1 MSALRKLLGAL
12 CLSVVATTGCLSVPE
27 GPIPECTRTAE
38 CDSTNGEICE
48 EGVCWGNPPKGAFAA
63 VISPPGDQ
71 PNLVAKELTQLVM
84 SEQGW
89 LSGLQL
95 ERPVSVSGRIEAVC
109 TPPTVCD
116 RGVTASVTITRDS
129 HFAGGPGFKTVVST
143 EPGLDGASFE
153 VNLPRTRDGDAD
165 YIMTIVPDG
174 RGDQPGSGITPA
186 QLVPPMR
193 TELGVP
199 ADMSKMFM
207 LGGVNLPVV
216 DGTLVA
222 SAGGGLA
229 QYRVVALGRWK
240 AGSPLTEVSTV
251 DYTEADGKFRLVLSD
266 QLEGDVEIV
275 AKPWGP
281 AAPTLRRGGVSSDA
295 PSMIVLQQPAQLG
308 AVQRVTVP
316 VKGKDSGGEIGPI
329 RGARVRVTA
338 EASSAAMPG
347 ATLATF
353 VAEGTTN
360 DAGTVSLDVL
370 DGAAFS
376 SRYKL
381 EIVPPAS
388 ASVGVVFDEP
398 LVLGAQPAM
407 ILPARIKVRGI
418 VLDAS
423 GKPLKDVS
431 VTARP
436 SLRFA
441 WSLDDQPQAFL
452 SAIPAATAITPSTGE
467 FVVWVDPT
475 ITGLWGHY
483 DLVFEPPTTSKY
495 PARAPTWVQ
504 GEVAVVSMDT
514 LSLPD
519 VVLPDA
525 AFVHGTITDP
535 DGQPVD
541 GAEVKVFRVNT
552 TLALCS
558 MVPNAPLSCPI
569 PATLQGRGASDA
581 TGMVRVTL
589 PR

>member
-1 MSALRKLLGAL
+1 MSAIRTIIGAL
-12 CLSVVATTGCLSVPE
+12 TLTATACLSVPE
-27 GPIPECTRTAE
+27 GPTPECLKPSD
-38 CDSTNGEICE
+38 CDTTNGEVCE
-48 EGVCWGNPPKGAFAA
+48 EGVCWGNPPEGTFAA
-63 VISPPGDQ
+63 VISPPGDR
-71 PNLVAKELTQLVM
+71 PNLVAKELNELVI

-95 ERPVSVSGRIEAVC
+95 ERPVSISGRIDAVC
-109 TPPTVCD
+109 TPPAICD
-116 RGVTASVTITRDS
+116 RGMTATVTITRDS
-129 HFAGGPGFKTVVST
+129 HFKGGPGFKTVVQT
-143 EPGLDGASFE
+143 ESALDGATFE
-153 VNLPRTRDGDAD
+153 VNLPRTREGDSD

-174 RGDQPGSGITPA
+174 RGDQPASTTTPA

-193 TELGVP
+193 AELGVP
-199 ADMSKMFM
+199 ADMSKMFV
-207 LGGVNLPVV
+207 LGGLNLPVV

-222 SAGGGLA
+222 AAGGGLS
-229 QYRVVALGRWK
+229 QYRVVALGRWN
-240 AGSPLTEVSTV
+240 ASSPLTEVSTV
-251 DYTEADGKFRLVLSD
+251 DYTDADGKFRLVLSSA
-266 QLEGDVEIV
+266 LEGDVEIV

-281 AAPTLRRGGVSSDA
+281 AAPTLRLGGVKSSE
-295 PSMIVLQQPAQLG
+295 PSAVVLQQPAMLG
-308 AVQRVTVP
+308 SVVKVTVP
-316 VKGKDSGGEIGPI
+316 VKGKISGGEIGPV

-338 EASSAAMPG
+338 RTTSSTMPG

-353 VAEGTTN
+353 AAEATTN

-370 DGAAFS
+370 DGQAFS
-376 SRYKL
+376 TRYKL

-388 ASVGVVFDEP
+388 APHGVVFDEP
-398 LVLGAQPAM
+398 LDLGNQQAM
-407 ILPARIKVRGI
+407 LLPARVKVRGI
-418 VLDAS
+418 VLDAK
-423 GKPLKDVS
+423 GEPLKDVS

-441 WSLDDQPQAFL
+441 WSLADQPQAFL
-452 SAIPAATAITPSTGE
+452 TAIPTATAITPSTGE

-475 ITGLWGHY
+475 ITDLWGHY

-504 GEVAVVSMDT
+504 SEVAINSLDT

-525 AFVHGTITDP
+525 AFVHGAITDP
-535 DGQPVD
+535 DGQPVE

-558 MVPNAPLSCPI
+558 MVPNAPLTCPI
-569 PATLQGRGASDA
+569 PATLQGRGASEA
-581 TGMVRVTL
+581 AGMVRVTL

>member
-1 MSALRKLLGAL
+1 MSRLRTTLGAL
-12 CLSVVATTGCLSVPE
+12 ALSIAATACLSVPE
-27 GPIPECTRTAE
+27 GPQPECEKTSD
-38 CDSTNGEICE
+38 CDSTNGEVCE
-48 EGVCWGNPPKGAFAA
+48 EGVCWGNPPEGTFAA
-63 VISPPGDQ
+63 VISPPSDRA
-71 PNLVAKELTQLVM
+71 NLVAKELTQLVI

-95 ERPVSVSGRIEAVC
+95 ERPVSISGRIDAVC
-109 TPPTVCD
+109 TPPAICD
-116 RGVTASVTITRDS
+116 RGITAAITITRDS
-129 HFAGGPGFKTVVST
+129 HFAGGPGFKTVVAT
-143 EPGLDGASFE
+143 TTALDGASFE

-165 YIMTIVPDG
+165 YIMTVVPDG
-174 RGDQPGSGITPA
+174 RGEQPGMGTTPA

-193 TELGVP
+193 VELGVP
-199 ADMSKMFM
+199 ADMSKVFQ
-207 LGGVNLPVV
+207 LGGLSLPVV

-266 QLEGDVEIV
+266 LLEGDVEIV

-281 AAPTLRRGGVSSDA
+281 AAPTLRLGAVSSTS
-295 PSMIVLQQPAQLG
+295 PSAVVLQQPAQLG
-308 AVQRVTVP
+308 SVVRVTVP
-316 VKGKDSGGEIGPI
+316 VKGKDGGGEIAPV

-338 EASSAAMPG
+338 QTSSSAQPG

-370 DGAAFS
+370 DGPAFS
-376 SRYKL
+376 STYKL

-388 ASVGVVFDEP
+388 ASVGVVFDQP
-398 LVLGAQPAM
+398 LALGNQQAM
-407 ILPARIKVRGI
+407 LLPARVKVRGV

-423 GKPLKDVS
+423 GNPLKDVS

-441 WSLDDQPQAFL
+441 WSLADAPQAFL
-452 SAIPAATAITPSTGE
+452 SAIPTATAITPATGE

-475 ITGLWGHY
+475 ITELWGHY

-495 PARAPTWVQ
+495 PARAPTWIQ
-504 GEVAVVSMDT
+504 SEVAIGSFDT

-535 DGQPVD
+535 DGQPVA

-552 TLALCS
+552 TLTLCS

-569 PATLQGRGASDA
+569 PATLQGRGASDPM
-581 TGMVRVTL
+581 GMVRVTL

>member
-1 MSALRKLLGAL
+1 MSTVRTTLGAL
-12 CLSVVATTGCLSVPE
+12 ALSLSAAACLSVPD
-27 GPIPECTRTAE
+27 GAKPECTSTSE
-38 CDSTNGEICE
+38 CDTAHGEVCE
-48 EGVCWGNPPKGAFAA
+48 EGLCFGNPPQGTFAA
-63 VISPPGDQ
+63 VISPPSDQ
-71 PNLVAKELTQLVM
+71 ANLVAKELTSLAIT
-84 SEQGW
+84 EQGW

-95 ERPVSVSGRIEAVC
+95 ERPVSISGHIDAVC
-109 TPPTVCD
+109 TPPAVCD
-116 RGVTASVTITRDS
+116 RGITATVTITRDS

-143 EPGLDGASFE
+143 ESGLEGASFE
-153 VNLPRTRDGDAD
+153 LNLPRTNDGDAD

-174 RGDQPGSGITPA
+174 RGDQPGTGITPA

-193 TELGVP
+193 AELGVP
-199 ADMSKMFM
+199 ADMSKMFV
-207 LGGVNLPVV
+207 LGGLNLPVV

-222 SAGGGLA
+222 AAGGGLA

-240 AGSPLTEVSTV
+240 MGSPLIEVSTV

-266 QLEGDVEIV
+266 SLEGDVEIV

-281 AAPTLRRGGVSSDA
+281 AAPTLRLGGVSSFE
-295 PSMIVLQQPAQLG
+295 PSMIVLQQPAMLG
-308 AVQRVTVP
+308 SVVKVTVP
-316 VKGKDSGGEIGPI
+316 VKGKDGGGEIAPV
-329 RGARVRVTA
+329 RGARVRVMAQTT
-338 EASSAAMPG
+338 SSTLPG
-347 ATLATF
+347 STLATF
-353 VAEGTTN
+353 IAEGTTN

-370 DGAAFS
+370 DGPAFRS
-376 SRYKL
+376 SYKI
-381 EIVPPAS
+381 EVVPPAS
-388 ASVGVVFDEP
+388 ANVGVVFDESFQI
-398 LVLGAQPAM
+398 GTQPAM
-407 ILPARIKVRGI
+407 ILPARVKVRGI

-423 GKPLKDVS
+423 GNPLKDVS

-441 WSLDDQPQAFL
+441 WSLEDKPQAFL
-452 SAIPAATAITPSTGE
+452 SAIPAATAITPDTGE

-475 ITGLWGHY
+475 ITSLWGHY
-483 DLVFEPPTTSKY
+483 DLVFEPPTASKY

-504 GEVAVVSMDT
+504 SEVAIVSPDT

-525 AFVHGTITDP
+525 AFVHGAVTDP
-535 DGQPVD
+535 DGIAVE

-569 PATLQGRGASDA
+569 PATLQGRGASDPM
-581 TGMVRVTL
+581 GMVRVTL